1 MAVCTWCDREM
12 TSARSCSVSELH
24 LRGEPVAMMRFGD
37 ELGWGRP
44 SRCGDCGVVRGGFH
58 HPGCDLQRCLVC
70 GGQMLSCG
78 CRFDEDRLGELEL
91 DSCGNPM
98 ERVVVD
104 GREVIVHY
112 ADIPEKD
119 KAVVHGIP
127 CTSALRTVID
137 VAPDVSAHELRRMVD
152 ECLDR
157 GLFDV
162 DEAWDR
168 LSEEDM
174 QDHPGALLLRAD
186 LWER

>member
-12 TSARSCSVSELH
+12 TSARSCSASELH
-24 LRGEPVAMMRFGD
+24 LRGEPVAMIRFGD

-44 SRCGDCGVVRGGFH
+44 SRCHDCGVGRGGFH
-58 HPGCDLQRCLVC
+58 HPGCDMQRCPLC

-98 ERVVVD
+98 ERVVID

-112 ADIPEKD
+112 VDIPEKD
-119 KAVVHGIP
+119 KAVVRGIP
-127 CTSALRTVID
+127 CTTALRTVID
-137 VAPDVSAHELRRMVD
+137 IAPDVDLDVLRRIVD
-152 ECLDR
+152 DCLDR
-157 GLFDV
+157 ELFSV

-168 LSEEDM
+168 LSELDM
-174 QDHPGALLLRAD
+174 ADHPGAHVLRPVLD
-186 LWER
+186 ER